1 MSLVAALIFL
11 FGFLFLLFL
20 VFGFLV
26 FMDSGE
32 LSDASKEI
40 EKLIHLCEE
49 VGVVKVSTVYFL
61 WLGFCT

>member
-1 MSLVAALIFL
+1 M
-11 FGFLFLLFL
+11 G
-20 VFGFLV
+20 
-26 FMDSGE
+26 DSGEARESRGGE